1 MRTARGTTRGYEQQ
15 NDNARE
21 DIPREL
27 RVRGINE
34 ERWADSVRAEAEQA
48 RLAWRVFVREKGTGY
63 FFPAIDPYSG
73 GKK

>member
-34 ERWADSVRAEAEQA
+34 ERWADSVRADAEQA
-48 RLAWRVFVREKGTGY
+48 RLATREDVTGN
-63 FFPAIDPYSG
+63 FRPLEHGSAA